1 MNTNNIQISILV
13 TLTEPRKTDY
23 RTSESS
29 NMEKSSNTVTGPMV
43 TSPMVTGLKIE
54 IEQHHMNI
62 EPTVSITDNNDGRC
76 DMEIDSQTI
85 YMPPIYPIHP
95 VNMEID

>member
-13 TLTEPRKTDY
+13 RLAKPRKTDY
-23 RTSESS
+23 RTSEYS
-29 NMEKSSNTVTGPMV
+29 NMEKSSNTVTG
-43 TSPMVTGLKIE
+43 LKIE
-54 IEQHHMNI
+54 IEQHNMDI

-76 DMEIDSQTI
+76 NMEIDSQT
-85 YMPPIYPIHP
+85 IYPIHP